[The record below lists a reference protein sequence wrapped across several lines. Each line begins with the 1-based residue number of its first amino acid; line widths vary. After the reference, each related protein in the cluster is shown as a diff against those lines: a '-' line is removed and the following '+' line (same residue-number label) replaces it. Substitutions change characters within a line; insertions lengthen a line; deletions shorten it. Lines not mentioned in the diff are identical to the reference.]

1 MPDLLIRKDGPV
13 VVLTMN
19 RPARRNAM
27 TLAMFA
33 RLADA
38 WDEIDADTDVR
49 VCILTGTGDHFS
61 AGMDLRAMAGDVDD
75 GDDYDVKGRMERHG
89 SDWIYDGLLKTRH
102 PRVPVIAAVEGN
114 AIAGGTE
121 ILQGTEIRV
130 AAEGATFGVSEA
142 RWSLYPGGGSA
153 VRLARQIPFTV
164 AADILLTGRHLSAT
178 EALRLGLVGHV
189 VPDGTALERAMEIA
203 ATVAANGPLAVEAIL
218 RTLRGT
224 SGMTE
229 SEAFQFEAP
238 LIRSVFSSE
247 DAKEGPRAFAE
258 KRAPDFRRRP
268 EPRSMP
274 GSDVW
279 NSKPAVAA
287 SRSTICSHSAQS
299 CARSPVTA
307 WL

>member
-1 MPDLLIRKDGPV
+1 
-13 VVLTMN
+13 
-19 RPARRNAM
+19 
-27 TLAMFA
+27 
-33 RLADA
+33 
-38 WDEIDADTDVR
+38 
-49 VCILTGTGDHFS
+49 
-61 AGMDLRAMAGDVDD
+61 MDLRAMAGDVDD
-75 GDDYDVKGRMERHG
+75 GDDYDVKGRMEGHG

-178 EALRLGLVGHV
+178 EALRLGVVGHV

-203 ATVAANGPLAVEAIL
+203 ATVAANGPLAVEAIV

-258 KRAPDFRRRP
+258 KRAPDFRR
-268 EPRSMP
+268 S
-274 GSDVW
+274 
-279 NSKPAVAA
+279 
-287 SRSTICSHSAQS
+287 
-299 CARSPVTA
+299 
-307 WL
+307 